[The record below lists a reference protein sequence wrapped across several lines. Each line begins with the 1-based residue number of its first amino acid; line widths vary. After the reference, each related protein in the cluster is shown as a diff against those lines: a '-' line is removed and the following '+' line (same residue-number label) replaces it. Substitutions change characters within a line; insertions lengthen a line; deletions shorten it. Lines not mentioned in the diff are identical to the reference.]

1 MLIIAE
7 INRRRLR
14 HLSVAIGIGL
24 AATRPAF
31 AAPEEIQ
38 VYEDDLDKT
47 GQFGLDIHNNYV
59 AGNHAAPDYAGEQS
73 SEHRFRFT
81 PEFSYGLTSAVEL
94 GLYLPLAEID
104 GKGHFTVDGAKARI
118 KYIVPRPAEKAF
130 YYGVNFELGH
140 VDHRLDDNPWN
151 AELKGIAGWR
161 KGPWD
166 VAFNLNLDFAV
177 SGPDKGPATVQ
188 LATKADYK
196 VTDKLALGVESY
208 NGAGDIHH
216 LGTFAEAGHSIFATA
231 DTSVGPWD
239 LNLGVGRG
247 YSGEP
252 DKWIFKVIISVPID
266 K

>member
-1 MLIIAE
+1 VRSSE
-7 INRRRLR
+7 KSRRRKR
-14 HLSVAIGIGL
+14 QFAVAIGAGL
-24 AATRPAF
+24 LVAPLAR

-59 AGNHAAPDYAGEQS
+59 LGKHASLDYSGEQTS
-73 SEHRFRFT
+73 DKRFRFT

-94 GLYLPLAEID
+94 GLYLPLAELD
-104 GKGHFTVDGAKARI
+104 RNDHFTVDGAKARI
-118 KYIVPRPAEKAF
+118 KYIVPHPAEQAF
-130 YYGVNFELGH
+130 YYGANFEIGH
-140 VDHRLDDNPWN
+140 VDHRLDQNPWN

-161 KGPWD
+161 RGPWD
-166 VAFNLNLDFAV
+166 VAFNVNLDFAV
-177 SGPDKGPATVQ
+177 SGPNKGPGTVQ

-196 VTDKLALGVESY
+196 VTDKLALGIESY
-208 NGAGDIHH
+208 DGAGDIHH
-216 LGTFAEAGHSIFATA
+216 LGQFAGAGHSIFATA
-231 DTSVGPWD
+231 DTSIGPWD

-266 K
+266 R